1 MVDEILAYIEKS
13 SGLKCKDDGQGKLVL
28 VQNIDNK
35 IYKLSKSEI
44 SEVMIREDV
53 EGRKFL
59 QVNYHSGLKVLI
71 TDTLVGFKPAE
82 IAGLDMG
89 RIPKVVTTPDL
100 LSVFEAIEEGVG
112 VDPEIETLKK
122 VFFSILLGA
131 ESVGFELSNEKKWI
145 TRLIAS
151 KHKVSI

>member
-1 MVDEILAYIEKS
+1 
-13 SGLKCKDDGQGKLVL
+13 
-28 VQNIDNK
+28 
-35 IYKLSKSEI
+35 
-44 SEVMIREDV
+44 MIREDV